1 VSLHYY
7 YLCGRMAVATTTTT
21 TMMTIA
27 MTEIAE
33 FTIAMQAK
41 RRVASVEW

>member
-1 VSLHYY
+1 
-7 YLCGRMAVATTTTT
+7 MAVATTT

-41 RRVASVEW
+41 RIVASVEW